1 MDLVGK
7 FRVLLT
13 VEEHIRRGGLYSGVA
28 GALAGERV
36 RPVVLGFVIPE
47 PAGKISLAGD
57 RDALLATAGL
67 TASSVACASH
77 LSRGLVAIPMLGV
90 ELERELSMER
100 S

>member
-1 MDLVGK
+1 M
-7 FRVLLT
+7 
-13 VEEHIRRGGLYSGVA
+13 
-28 GALAGERV
+28 
-36 RPVVLGFVIPE
+36 RPVVLGLAIPE

-57 RDALLATAGL
+57 RDALLAIAGL
-67 TASSVACASH
+67 PASSVRRASH